1 MVHARAMNAAAPAE
15 APLAARPVP
24 LLLWHLGRRGAG
36 PLYTYELAKVLRDVE
51 GLSVHLCL
59 SRQSDYFEQTVALGL
74 PLLAVDTYRD
84 LSSAALATLRLGG
97 VRRRLRDYV
106 AKHGIEVA
114 LCTMAHLWNPL
125 LVPALRR
132 GGARNLLVM
141 HDATAHPGENYGIR
155 NLMFER
161 DMRVADG
168 IVALTEAVRE
178 QLIATYAYPRER
190 TWVVPCGGFVYG
202 DAAPGPRR
210 LKPGRRPR
218 LLFFGRILPYK
229 GLAIL
234 SEALELLKSEGLSVD
249 LDVVGHGDL
258 GTVRLPEG
266 TRVVN
271 RWIREEEVAGFFRD
285 ADLMVL
291 PYVEA
296 SQSGVLAVSNPLG
309 IPAVVTPAGGL
320 AEQIGHGAAG
330 FVTRDATPAA
340 IAEGIRELLTDPEA
354 YARASRAALELAT
367 GPMSWA
373 RIGESIA
380 QIATTVAALDRRA

>member
-1 MVHARAMNAAAPAE
+1 MKTATPAE
-15 APLAARPVP
+15 APLGVRPVS

-36 PLYTYELAKVLRDVE
+36 PLYTYELAKVLRDVP
-51 GLSVHLCL
+51 GLAVHLCL
-59 SRQSDYFEQTVALGL
+59 SRQSDYFEQTAALGL
-74 PLLAVDTYRD
+74 PVVDIDTYSD
-84 LSSAALATLRLGG
+84 LSSAAWATLRLAG

-106 AKHGIEVA
+106 AHHGIAVA
-114 LCTMAHLWNPL
+114 LCTMAHLWNPV

-155 NLMFER
+155 NLMFDR
-161 DMRVADG
+161 DMRIADG
-168 IVALTEAVRE
+168 IIALTEAVRG
-178 QLIATYAYPRER
+178 QLVATYSFPRER

-202 DAAPGPRR
+202 EAAPGPRR

-234 SEALELLKSEGLSVD
+234 TEAIDILRGEGLAVD

-258 GTVRLPEG
+258 GAVRLPEG

-330 FVTRDATPAA
+330 FVARDATPAA
-340 IAEGIRELLTDPEA
+340 IAEGIRHLLSDPEA
-354 YARASRAALELAT
+354 YARASRAALDLAS
-367 GPMSWA
+367 GLMSWS
-373 RIGESIA
+373 RIGDSIA
-380 QIATTVAALDRRA
+380 GIAATVAALDRRA